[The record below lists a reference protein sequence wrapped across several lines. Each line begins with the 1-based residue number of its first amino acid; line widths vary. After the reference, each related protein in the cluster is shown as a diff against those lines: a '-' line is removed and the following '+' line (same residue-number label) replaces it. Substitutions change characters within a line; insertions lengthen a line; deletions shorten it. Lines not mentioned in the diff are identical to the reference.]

1 MLAVPSRVSL
11 TLLLVAWAGLVLA
24 CDRGG
29 GGEAAETAPPSAA
42 ESGEVTGDGEGSD
55 QAGLPPQITAEH
67 PVPSPGAP
75 GALRSG
81 EAVSFLDG
89 GGEAEAVPAPE
100 LHLAVADLAAS
111 AAFYED
117 VLGFAVEAATPDEP
131 PYRRVELAREGVRIV
146 LRRSADLAAEL
157 PRTIGSAAE
166 EEARSGPAPATGAG
180 SGTAT
185 APGTGI
191 AGPSSVLHVPA
202 TDVDALLRRV
212 EQAGTGTARLD
223 EAPDG
228 SRRLSVRAPDGN
240 VLVFVESLGPDPGD

>member
-1 MLAVPSRVSL
+1 
-11 TLLLVAWAGLVLA
+11 
-24 CDRGG
+24 
-29 GGEAAETAPPSAA
+29 
-42 ESGEVTGDGEGSD
+42 
-55 QAGLPPQITAEH
+55 
-67 PVPSPGAP
+67 
-75 GALRSG
+75 LRSG

-89 GGEAEAVPAPE
+89 GGEAEEVQVPE

-111 AAFYED
+111 AAFYEG

-131 PYRRVELAREGVRIV
+131 PYRRVELAREGMRIV

-157 PRTIGSAAE
+157 PRTIGSAAV
-166 EEARSGPAPATGAG
+166 EEAESGPAPPPAAGTGAG

-185 APGTGI
+185 APGTGK

-240 VLVFVESLGPDPGD
+240 VRGFVESLGPDPGD